1 MRKFIAFLF
10 ITSLLVFPVTVFAT
24 EYYWTS
30 QEDSSGEP
38 YWYIDS
44 DGTLTANSSTTASLS
59 LGDEKKDGW
68 GSIVSPMTDAS
79 GYVYSTD
86 SGGVLRL
93 YDAGYIN
100 LGAGT
105 AVDTYILFDTDDDD
119 FYMGRDDTDN
129 DFAIGVGSTLG
140 TDERISIT
148 DDATSTI
155 VVIGDGVNAEDKQ
168 ITIDG
173 NALDFYIG
181 YDDSEDDLVFGVDA
195 TVGTKPCFS
204 IQNEATPLLYLHNG
218 IDGFGAVDID
228 YGSADVTDHTFVS
241 DGGTLILDGTITLT
255 SADIISNA
263 TDDTIRVASED
274 ADTVLEIYT
283 AFDTTGDATLKLSS
297 DLGDAAGEQW
307 TITSTGATTDLVFGC
322 DDSVSGTPITR
333 FTISDAGVVTTVAA
347 VNNVIDDASNST
359 VTDVVNITHSTS
371 GTAEAGHGLGLTF
384 DIENGAGTIEEH
396 ASFDVVA
403 TTSTNGSE
411 DTDIVV
417 NLMTGGA
424 LAEVLRVKA
433 ANSGTTGDMLVLTSN
448 TTETNAVTDILSF
461 ANVTGTA
468 AANTGLGITWDF
480 EDAGGAE
487 QQASLDVVLVDE
499 TDATEDADFIFSQQV
514 AGAVVETVRFVAG
527 GGVLLSGTLPK
538 ITIGDA
544 GAEDTA
550 VVFDGNAQDF
560 YVGLD
565 DTADDLVIGVGS
577 ALGTTAA
584 ISIDEN
590 TDVSVSGNLTTEGA
604 LDIGTVQTF
613 TDSDLTP
620 DVSDGSYFIT
630 NTTGATLTDF
640 DGAGIVAGQ
649 IIYVESAGA
658 ITYDVTGQGLIGGT
672 TDIVTADGDLT
683 VWLYNGT
690 DWILISFMDLSDDY
704 S

>member
-1 MRKFIAFLF
+1 VRKFIAFLF

-433 ANSGTTGDMLVLTSN
+433 ANSATTGDMLVLTSN

-690 DWILISFMDLSDDY
+690 DWLLVSFMDLSDDLR
-704 S
+704 